1 MLTDWRVMWH
11 NTGMAKN
18 KTEQQLRDDLLAKKR
33 KEFLEKCNE
42 VLQPIFDEYSM
53 RLVPVIYNNSTE
65 YKVHYEAGFAVQSFT
80 KEEIKVQ
87 KGNETLDTKPETNE
101 RADSDNQAPA

>member
-1 MLTDWRVMWH
+1 
-11 NTGMAKN
+11 MAKN

-42 VLQPIFDEYSM
+42 VLQPIFNEYSM

-65 YKVHYEAGFAVQSFT
+65 YKVHYESGFAVQSFT

-87 KGNETLDTKPETNE
+87 KGNANETNETLDTQPETNE
-101 RADSDNQAPA
+101 RTDSDNQAPA